1 MRKALLLVALLLLA
15 GGPVLAQ
22 YGNPGDF
29 IPGGYGSPSYQ
40 QWKAAIRGQIMA
52 IETWSNLQWRRQAT
66 VGRYVRWGGAIVI
79 GAALVYTALDY
90 FYNELRRETGTPL
103 DEWYAWLDISVGS
116 GLGNYSAWVDG
127 PYCIKVGGCKSDELV
142 YRCGYAYRIA
152 YYGYFPPGSVVAENR
167 STYGSWSNAY
177 PQCTVDQARAW
188 AQSDA
193 LSRAPTAWQSGEV
206 IPVRPEYEQAVPSSS
221 RDRFRSDLSW
231 LQDVLVLRRERP
243 ELSQWLQQYPS
254 AAQALRDQVIPR
266 YLDDTPLGSPAAPYP
281 GVQLE
286 PVPNPNQW
294 TDNPFTRPD
303 IDTDG
308 DGWPDWVEW
317 YEANR
322 RGVPWP
328 DVINNP
334 QVYPDPY
341 GDPDGDGF
349 PTWEEVAAGTNP
361 YDPASY
367 PQRRLGPATRIDT
380 DGDGWPDEDEIK
392 LGTDPRDPNS
402 KPEGTPPE
410 PEQRP
415 EDAWPGGPPPGDL
428 RPVEL
433 PQREALEKKNLPE
446 LKEEIWQS
454 FEENVTQRWQE
465 ALQELRTTA
474 AQRFPFAIVSSF
486 RFSVAGDSAPCVFT
500 VPIGPYQAQ
509 MDICSTPIWQ
519 AATAFRPILGVLV
532 WMSAALL
539 LIRRGLDV
547 QR

>member
-15 GGPVLAQ
+15 GGPVYASDHFRQ
-22 YGNPGDF
+22 
-29 IPGGYGSPSYQ
+29 
-40 QWKAAIRGQIMA
+40 AIRQTVTGMTLDEIIQ
-52 IETWSNLQWRRQAT
+52 WSDREFRRKVT
-66 VGRYVRWGGAIVI
+66 VGRYVRWGGAVVL
-79 GAALVYTALDY
+79 GSALIYTALDY
-90 FYNELRRETGTPL
+90 FYNHLRQETGTAL
-103 DEWYAWLDISVGS
+103 D
-116 GLGNYSAWVDG
+116 
-127 PYCIKVGGCKSDELV
+127 
-142 YRCGYAYRIA
+142 GYMR
-152 YYGYFPPGSVVAENR
+152 PTWVVATTHGEGWQALDCYVYGLSNPCRFIHVVDLASGPLWVKWYYPYSWTPQQIEEDAKRRLSTGR
-167 STYGSWSNAY
+167 SIMWRLETVQYRGTPTKWVGYPTDLGSLPDYLDSL
-177 PQCTVDQARAW
+177 PQAER
-188 AQSDA
+188 DA
-193 LSRAPTAWQSGEV
+193 
-206 IPVRPEYEQAVPSSS
+206 AV
-221 RDRFRSDLSW
+221 
-231 LQDVLVLRRERP
+231 
-243 ELSQWLQQYPS
+243 
-254 AAQALRDQVIPR
+254 QALRDQVIPR

-281 GVQLE
+281 GVQLD

-349 PTWEEVAAGTNP
+349 PTWEEVGVGTNP
-361 YDPASY
+361 YDPASR
-367 PQRRLGPATRIDT
+367 PQRRPGPATQIDT

-392 LGTDPRDPNS
+392 TGTDPQDPNS
-402 KPEGTPPE
+402 KPEGTPPLQDTDGDGVPDVE
-410 PEQRP
+410 EIAKGTDPYNPDDKPQQ
-415 EDAWPGGPPPGDL
+415 DADTWPGGPPPGDL

-454 FEENVTQRWQE
+454 FQENVTQRWEE
-465 ALQELRTTA
+465 ALQELRTA
-474 AQRFPFAIVSSF
+474 AGQRFPFAIVSSF
-486 RFSVAGDSAPCVFT
+486 RFRVEGGSAPCAFT

-509 MDICSTPIWQ
+509 MDICSTPIWE

-532 WMSAALL
+532 WMSAVLL

-547 QR
+547 QK